1 MNRTRLS
8 RTQIIVILFVGAGL
22 VFALG
27 GRAGLF
33 LHRSAPPSPGAGAFR
48 MPVPVIRVSR
58 VSLPVY
64 RQYIGTTEAIRNVTL
79 EAMATGYLKSQ
90 LVPDGSDVRKGTLI
104 YQIDPRYYKASL
116 DQARAQKERDKAA
129 LEYSRTNQKRNALM
143 VVHGDVSK
151 DAYQLATSS
160 MHQAASTYLY
170 DKAALESARINLDYT
185 RIRAPFPGRLGRS
198 LVYTGTLIA
207 SGTNINTL
215 VQMDPLY
222 VTFNPSEK
230 DLDAIQKSRRKGLVA
245 VDVWPQGSGDAS
257 YRGNL
262 TFLDNAVDRTTGT
275 IVARGT
281 IPNPDFRLVPGE
293 FVEVRLKLGVHPEA
307 LAIPQIAV
315 GSSQT
320 GKYVYVVGKGNTAEL
335 RIVKLGMTSGDQVEV
350 RQGLREGDLVIVG
363 NLQKIGPGSPVSPLP
378 PQPGKG

>member
-1 MNRTRLS
+1 MNRPRLS

-22 VFALG
+22 IFALG
-27 GRAGLF
+27 GRASLF
-33 LHRSAPPSPGAGAFR
+33 FHRGAPPASGPAAFR
-48 MPVPVIRVSR
+48 MPVPVIRVAR
-58 VSLPVY
+58 ITLPVY
-64 RQYIGTTEAIRNVTL
+64 REYIGTTEAIRNVTL
-79 EAMATGYLKSQ
+79 EALATGYLKRQ
-90 LVPDGSDVRKGTLI
+90 LVPDGSDVRGGALI

-116 DQARAQKERDKAA
+116 DQARAA

-185 RIRAPFPGRLGRS
+185 RIKAPFSGRLGKS

-207 SGTNINTL
+207 SGTQINTL

-230 DLDAIQKSRRKGLVA
+230 DLDAIQEGRKRGPVG
-245 VDVWPQGSGDAS
+245 VEVRPQGSGTTA
-257 YRGNL
+257 YKGNL

-293 FVEVRLKLGVHPEA
+293 FVEVRVKLGVHPEA

-320 GKYVYVVGKGNTAEL
+320 GKYVYVVGKGNTVEL
-335 RIVKLGMTSGDQVEV
+335 RMVKLGMTSGDQVEI
-350 RQGLREGDLVIVG
+350 RQGLREGDLVVVG